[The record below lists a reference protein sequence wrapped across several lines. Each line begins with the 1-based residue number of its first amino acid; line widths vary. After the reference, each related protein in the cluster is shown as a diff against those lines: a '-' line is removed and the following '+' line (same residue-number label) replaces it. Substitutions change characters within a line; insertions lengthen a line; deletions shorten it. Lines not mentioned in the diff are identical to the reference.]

1 VRRPGEI
8 GQASPILLQESRND
22 PFQVFSERLR
32 RDSKRRPLRRPDL
45 QGHLRR
51 QSIRVLAVAW
61 LLKFPQGMLMEAEVE
76 TRLASHR
83 YAEKAA
89 LSAANSRKRSYL
101 KVLDSSLL

>member
-1 VRRPGEI
+1 
-8 GQASPILLQESRND
+8 
-22 PFQVFSERLR
+22 
-32 RDSKRRPLRRPDL
+32 
-45 QGHLRR
+45 
-51 QSIRVLAVAW
+51 
-61 LLKFPQGMLMEAEVE
+61 MEAEVK